1 MRLPIRARLALV
13 CAGLVAAIVVALGA
27 LVYLRLEADLRA
39 AADDGLATRAA
50 SLRDEPIGAAAID
63 IAPSDVG
70 DILAQVLSSDG
81 EVIAASPGLDQAV
94 LSSAD
99 LSSIDAVP
107 VRELTVPIGGE
118 DLLSRIQGIRRPDGT
133 FLVVGVAFD
142 EQRETLDRLR
152 DLLVVVVPV
161 AGLFA
166 ALVGWLV
173 AGAALRPVDRMR
185 READAISGSDPGRRL
200 QVPPTNDEL
209 SELGDSLNRMLDR
222 LEAAVA
228 RERRFV
234 DDASHEL
241 RTPLANLRTELE
253 LALRRSREPDELL
266 AAVRSAAEESER
278 LTGLAEDLLVLA
290 RLHNGRLPVRREPTE
305 VGALMGQVAESFA
318 GRAAAQE
325 VALETDVDGDATA
338 EVDPTRI
345 RQALGNLVDNAL
357 RHTPTGGWVRM
368 QLRRTPDSLSLAVVD
383 SGEGFPEAL
392 LADAFDP
399 FRRGDPAR
407 SRDHGGAGLGLAIV
421 RAVAEAHD
429 GRVAAS
435 NNPSGGAT
443 VELVLP
449 T

>member
-1 MRLPIRARLALV
+1 
-13 CAGLVAAIVVALGA
+13 
-27 LVYLRLEADLRA
+27 
-39 AADDGLATRAA
+39 
-50 SLRDEPIGAAAID
+50 
-63 IAPSDVG
+63 
-70 DILAQVLSSDG
+70 
-81 EVIAASPGLDQAV
+81 
-94 LSSAD
+94 
-99 LSSIDAVP
+99 
-107 VRELTVPIGGE
+107 
-118 DLLSRIQGIRRPDGT
+118 
-133 FLVVGVAFD
+133 
-142 EQRETLDRLR
+142 
-152 DLLVVVVPV
+152 
-161 AGLFA
+161 
-166 ALVGWLV
+166 
-173 AGAALRPVDRMR
+173 
-185 READAISGSDPGRRL
+185 
-200 QVPPTNDEL
+200 
-209 SELGDSLNRMLDR
+209 
-222 LEAAVA
+222 
-228 RERRFV
+228 
-234 DDASHEL
+234 
-241 RTPLANLRTELE
+241 
-253 LALRRSREPDELL
+253 
-266 AAVRSAAEESER
+266 VRSAAEESER

-290 RLHNGRLPVRREPTE
+290 RLHNGRLPVRPEPTE

-449 T
+449 A